1 MKPLTTP
8 QIDRKIS
15 LSSLG
20 LLWERLWAALCW
32 PLTYTMALLALVYSG
47 LLLWLP
53 PYTRLGLVTGLALLV
68 LMSARHLPFVRLP
81 SRAEA
86 MRRIEQA
93 SALANRP
100 ISSARDKL
108 ATPLADPTSE
118 MIWQEHK
125 RREWA
130 RLGNVAVPVPRS
142 AWRDIDPASFRNAAA
157 LAMLAAFFLG
167 PGNSLTQTLSGP
179 GLVAAAPAETLTIDA
194 WLRPPAYTGKPP
206 LLLTSPAQREA
217 LKQNPVIL
225 VPAHSR
231 LTLRVQ
237 GAAEPRLAFFDF
249 GSSEQTS
256 TAAKVRNSGS
266 AFEADADLTEPAT
279 LRLMDGNRELA
290 AWTIDLIPDHPPAVA
305 FTAPAETA
313 ATGAL
318 SLKWKATDDYGVS
331 RLTAAVELAD
341 EQDEGVGFEG
351 NGVFLF
357 DAPKLPVTLRKRAPK
372 EEQGTTTA
380 DLTAHPWAGLNVT
393 VQLTAHDGAKQ
404 TGVSEARVIRLPE
417 RLFTRPM
424 ARAIIEQRKSL
435 IMDTD
440 NAERAARLIETML
453 LYPAGLIERTGT
465 HIALAGVLSQLRN
478 AESREQ
484 YESVVSELWK
494 IAVLIEDGELGT
506 ARDQLEQAR
515 RALEEALRNG
525 ASPEQLKQAMD
536 KLRQAMD
543 RYLNEMSR
551 QARRNPQTGNQQ
563 EQQAGRTLRRQD
575 LQKMLDDI
583 EKMAQGGAREQAQEM
598 LSQLD
603 QMLKNL
609 QMAQPQQG
617 SGEQSEGQRALD
629 KLSEMMRKQ
638 QQLMDETQRG
648 EPQGG
653 SPDKDQ
659 LGQQGDD
666 PGNRS
671 GNRGNGTLEGRQ
683 GDLQEMLNQMLGE
696 LGQNGIQ
703 VPQSL
708 GEAGRDMGS
717 ARDALREG
725 ENRQALGS
733 QGEALRK
740 LREGARELSRQMQQR
755 NQGNQNAQGR
765 DGEGRGDDND
775 PLGRPLP
782 SDAEQRGP
790 DKDMVPTERAIRRAQ
805 EILQNLRD
813 RANTP
818 DLPEID
824 RDYIDRLLRGLF

>member
-1 MKPLTTP
+1 
-8 QIDRKIS
+8 
-15 LSSLG
+15 
-20 LLWERLWAALCW
+20 
-32 PLTYTMALLALVYSG
+32 
-47 LLLWLP
+47 
-53 PYTRLGLVTGLALLV
+53 
-68 LMSARHLPFVRLP
+68 
-81 SRAEA
+81 
-86 MRRIEQA
+86 
-93 SALANRP
+93 
-100 ISSARDKL
+100 
-108 ATPLADPTSE
+108 
-118 MIWQEHK
+118 
-125 RREWA
+125 
-130 RLGNVAVPVPRS
+130 
-142 AWRDIDPASFRNAAA
+142 
-157 LAMLAAFFLG
+157 
-167 PGNSLTQTLSGP
+167 
-179 GLVAAAPAETLTIDA
+179 
-194 WLRPPAYTGKPP
+194 
-206 LLLTSPAQREA
+206 
-217 LKQNPVIL
+217 
-225 VPAHSR
+225 
-231 LTLRVQ
+231 
-237 GAAEPRLAFFDF
+237 
-249 GSSEQTS
+249 
-256 TAAKVRNSGS
+256 
-266 AFEADADLTEPAT
+266 
-279 LRLMDGNRELA
+279 
-290 AWTIDLIPDHPPAVA
+290 
-305 FTAPAETA
+305 
-313 ATGAL
+313 
-318 SLKWKATDDYGVS
+318 
-331 RLTAAVELAD
+331 
-341 EQDEGVGFEG
+341 
-351 NGVFLF
+351 
-357 DAPKLPVTLRKRAPK
+357 
-372 EEQGTTTA
+372 
-380 DLTAHPWAGLNVT
+380 
-393 VQLTAHDGAKQ
+393 
-404 TGVSEARVIRLPE
+404 
-417 RLFTRPM
+417 
-424 ARAIIEQRKSL
+424 
-435 IMDTD
+435 
-440 NAERAARLIETML
+440 
-453 LYPAGLIERTGT
+453 
-465 HIALAGVLSQLRN
+465 
-478 AESREQ
+478 
-484 YESVVSELWK
+484 
-494 IAVLIEDGELGT
+494 
-506 ARDQLEQAR
+506 
-515 RALEEALRNG
+515 
-525 ASPEQLKQAMD
+525 MD

-563 EQQAGRTLRRQD
+563 DQQAGRTMRRQD

-617 SGEQSEGQRALD
+617 DGEQSEGQRALD

-653 SPDKDQ
+653 SPEKNP